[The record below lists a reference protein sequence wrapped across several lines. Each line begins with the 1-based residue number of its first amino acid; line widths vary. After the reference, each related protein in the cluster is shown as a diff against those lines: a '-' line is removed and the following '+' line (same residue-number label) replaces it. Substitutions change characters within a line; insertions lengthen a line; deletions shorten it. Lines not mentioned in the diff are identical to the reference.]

1 VNRQRNIV
9 ADTIWLPKLSD
20 DDGPKYLALTRA
32 LREAIRSG
40 ELETGAQLPTVRE
53 LAWQLKV
60 TPGTVARAY
69 SLATQEGMLAATVG
83 RGTFV
88 AARAPR
94 LGPTQALFI
103 DRDPARVQGRVDL
116 RAPILPDVG
125 QGAAIGAALRAIGSD
140 SDTDWIDYPSQRAEL
155 PLREAICDWV
165 SDRML
170 GPLSADDIVLTH
182 GGQNAINL
190 IFMCCLRGDRP
201 VVLTEELAYPG
212 FRHAARLSRAEVV
225 AVEIDDEGII
235 PEALDLACRR
245 HGAQVLCLTA
255 EAQNPTTGRMGLERR
270 QKIVEI
276 ARRYDLQ
283 IIDDDCYSVASDTL
297 PAIRARAPERTW
309 HVGSLSKTI
318 SAGLRFGYMVA
329 PTGMGQTGRLTA
341 QHAFFALSRPIE
353 ALVLHL
359 LQSGEAARLR
369 SLVQADLD
377 RRLQFAVNALG
388 AFDIRWQ
395 PGLQFVFLRL
405 PSGWRA
411 SSFCSHAEA
420 AGVLVRSADE
430 YALIHGRAPNAVRV
444 ALAGNVEMHRYED
457 GITRLARLLA
467 QPPAELMV

>member
-1 VNRQRNIV
+1 M
-9 ADTIWLPKLSD
+9 ADTIWLPTLSD
-20 DDGPKYLALTRA
+20 ADGPKYLALTRA

-40 ELETGAQLPTVRE
+40 ELATGAQLPTVRE

-88 AARAPR
+88 AANTPR

-103 DRDPARVQGRVDL
+103 DRDPARMQGKVDL

-125 QGAAIGAALRAIGSD
+125 QGAAIAAALRALGED
-140 SDTDWIDYPSQRAEL
+140 DQTDWVDYPSQRAEL
-155 PLREAICDWV
+155 PLREAMCDWV
-165 SDRML
+165 SERVL
-170 GPLSADDIVLTH
+170 GPLSADDIVLAH

-190 IFMCCLRGDRP
+190 IFMCCLRGERP

-225 AVEIDDEGII
+225 AVEIDAEGIV
-235 PEALDLACRR
+235 PAALEQACRR

-255 EAQNPTTGRMGLERR
+255 EAQNPTTGRMGMQRR
-270 QKIVEI
+270 QEIVDI

-283 IIDDDCYSVASDTL
+283 IIDDDCYSVASDTW
-297 PAIRARAPERTW
+297 PAIRALAPERTW
-309 HVGSLSKTI
+309 HVGSLSKSI

-329 PTGMGQTGRLTA
+329 PIGMGQTGRLTA

-353 ALVLHL
+353 AIVLHL

-369 SLVQADLD
+369 ALVQADLET
-377 RRLQFAVNALG
+377 RLQYAVNALG
-388 AFDIRWQ
+388 AFDLRWQ
-395 PGLQFVFLRL
+395 PGLQFIFLSL

-420 AGVLVRSADE
+420 AGVMVRSADE

-444 ALAGNVEMHRYED
+444 ALTGNVSMERFEE

-467 QPPAELMV
+467 EPPAELMV